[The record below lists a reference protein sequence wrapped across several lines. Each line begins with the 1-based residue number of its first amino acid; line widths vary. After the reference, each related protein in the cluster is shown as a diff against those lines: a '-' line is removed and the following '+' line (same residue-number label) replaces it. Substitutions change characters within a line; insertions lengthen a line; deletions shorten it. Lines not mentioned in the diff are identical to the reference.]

1 MQRLVRIATTVDMGE
16 DDGSASSGKLKCINS
31 SLGIVRRWQ
40 GIVELILRAVTIV
53 SLMVNTLATYKAMLL
68 SFCSNI

>member
-16 DDGSASSGKLKCINS
+16 DDGSASSGKLKCINP

-53 SLMVNTLATYKAMLL
+53 SLMVNTLHKKLCYL